1 MLCIFDDM
9 ITSPNLNIISN
20 LFLVDGRHNN
30 LSMVFITQKLFV
42 NNDEISQNSD
52 YFIIFKNPHH
62 MQEIHHLNSQMNLG
76 KNELTLYYKL
86 ATTNPFSYIMINLTQ
101 ECDDK
106 VKYLSN
112 LFNSPNEIQ
121 VYNDNK
127 VKKLSDGKTHRR
139 TQFNHMC
146 AQDRNLYIEQP
157 KNMITQKNFSECD
170 DKVKYSSH
178 IDENKPEKLTD
189 RHTYMCAQDF
199 EQPKNMFTQTNNKE
213 TQTEKNLVDVST
225 QTEPK
230 AIKQKMKNKKECK
243 SFIQPP
249 VEYKSYDQMLY

>member
-52 YFIIFKNPHH
+52 YFIIFKNPRN

-76 KNELTLYYKL
+76 KNKLTLYYKL

-157 KNMITQKNFSECD
+157 KNFLNVMTKLNIHLILTKTNQKS
-170 DKVKYSSH
+170 
-178 IDENKPEKLTD
+178 
-189 RHTYMCAQDF
+189 
-199 EQPKNMFTQTNNKE
+199 
-213 TQTEKNLVDVST
+213 
-225 QTEPK
+225 
-230 AIKQKMKNKKECK
+230 
-243 SFIQPP
+243 
-249 VEYKSYDQMLY
+249 